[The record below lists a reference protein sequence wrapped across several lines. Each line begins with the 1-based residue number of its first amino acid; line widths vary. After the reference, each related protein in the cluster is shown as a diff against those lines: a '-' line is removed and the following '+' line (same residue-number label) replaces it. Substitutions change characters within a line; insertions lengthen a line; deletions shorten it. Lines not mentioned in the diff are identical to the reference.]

1 MDEFTKEEQLGE
13 DDPWYCPS
21 CKEFRQATKKFDLWK
36 APDILVVH
44 LKRFSAGR
52 HSRDKLNMLVD
63 FPLEGLDLTDRVEGT
78 QALRR
83 VQEEAK
89 QSGEELSESMLGSG
103 ILRPLEDNDDAV
115 AVDKPIYD
123 LYAVDNHFGGLGGG
137 HYTAFAKSPA
147 DGKWYEF
154 DDSSVRPV
162 ANPESV
168 KSASAYLLFYRRRTT
183 RPIGGKSRQKFQEAA
198 KSKASSA
205 SQSAEA
211 STSGLQNQLTPA
223 EDDDSSDSSSDEA
236 PEWSLNLRSGA
247 GVSTAEP
254 ASGWSST
261 GNSPP
266 SSSRASSPDSDRD
279 LDSP

>member
-1 MDEFTKEEQLGE
+1 M
-13 DDPWYCPS
+13 
-21 CKEFRQATKKFDLWK
+21 
-36 APDILVVH
+36 VH

-89 QSGEELSESMLGSG
+89 ESGEELSESMLGSG

-115 AVDKPIYD
+115 AVDRPIYD
-123 LYAVDNHFGGLGGG
+123 CTPSTTTLVVWVEDTTL
-137 HYTAFAKSPA
+137 PLRRVRR
-147 DGKWYEF
+147 WQVVRIRR
-154 DDSSVRPV
+154 SSVRPV
-162 ANPESV
+162 ANPETV
-168 KSASAYLLFYRRRTT
+168 KSSSAYLLFYRRRTT

-198 KSKASSA
+198 KSKASV
-205 SQSAEA
+205 AEQEGGA
-211 STSGLQNQLTPA
+211 DGVAAESGANVTG
-223 EDDDSSDSSSDEA
+223 EYSSDSSSDNT
-236 PEWSLNLRSGA
+236 PDWSLNMRSGA
-247 GVSTAEP
+247 DDSMAEP
-254 ASGWSST
+254 ATGWSSL

-266 SSSRASSPDSDRD
+266 SSNRAPSPISDRG